1 MASGLLHRSLVT
13 TLPPEVAVRG
23 PLEARQ
29 VLLEH
34 QVLHNVV
41 RLPQRIANADVLPTA
56 LGLTT
61 KDCAAVRCYRTDVG
75 PVAAIVS
82 AGRWPDAALLMAALA
97 VHSPFVTELRQATR
111 DEVNADT
118 DYQAGLVS
126 PLALPCSIVL
136 LADVRLLR
144 SPVVYL
150 PTGDPGTAL
159 GMGTRDLLAV
169 TGAKLSVLTRQA
181 PEDIA
186 PEIVPQRP
194 PAWAS

>member
-1 MASGLLHRSLVT
+1 
-13 TLPPEVAVRG
+13 
-23 PLEARQ
+23 

-34 QVLHNVV
+34 QVLHNVI
-41 RLPQRIANADVLPTA
+41 RLPQRIANADVLPST
-56 LGLTT
+56 LGLAT
-61 KDCAAVRCYRTDVG
+61 KDCVVVRCYRSDAQPSA
-75 PVAAIVS
+75 PVAAVVA
-82 AGRWPDAALLMAALA
+82 AGLWPDPELLAAALEL
-97 VHSPFVTELRQATR
+97 HSESGDGLRPATR

-126 PLALPCSIVL
+126 PLALPPTIQL

-159 GMGTRDLLAV
+159 GMRTRDLLTV
-169 TGAKLSVLTRQA
+169 TGARLCVLTRPAANRIPQ
-181 PEDIA
+181 
-186 PEIVPQRP
+186 EITLPDRRL

>member
-1 MASGLLHRSLVT
+1 M
-13 TLPPEVAVRG
+13 RG

-34 QVLHNVV
+34 QVLHNVI
-41 RLPQRIANADVLPTA
+41 RLPRRIANADALPAT
-56 LGLTT
+56 LGLAA
-61 KDCAAVRCYRTDVG
+61 KDCVAVRCYRTDAG
-75 PVAAIVS
+75 AVAAIVA
-82 AGRWPDAALLMAALA
+82 AGQWPDADLLAAVLAL
-97 VHSPFVTELRQATR
+97 HSSSVSGLRRASR

-126 PLALPCSIVL
+126 PLALPSRIQL

-150 PTGDPGTAL
+150 PTGDPGTAI
-159 GMGTRDLLAV
+159 GMQTRDLLAV
-169 TGAKLSVLTRQA
+169 TGARLSVLTRQVH
-181 PEDIA
+181 DDVRQ
-186 PEIVPQRP
+186 EIDLSERRL

>member
-1 MASGLLHRSLVT
+1 
-13 TLPPEVAVRG
+13 
-23 PLEARQ
+23 LEAHQ

-34 QVLHNVV
+34 QVLHNVI
-41 RLPQRIANADVLPTA
+41 RLPRRIASADVLPTT
-56 LGLTT
+56 LGLAA
-61 KDCAAVRCYRTDVG
+61 KDCVAVRCYRSAAG
-75 PVAAIVS
+75 PIAAIVA
-82 AGRWPDAALLMAALA
+82 AGLWPDPELLAHALA
-97 VHSPFVTELRQATR
+97 SHSSSSEGLRPATR

-126 PLALPCSIVL
+126 PLALPPPIML

-159 GMGTRDLLAV
+159 GMRTRDLLAV
-169 TGAKLSVLTRQA
+169 TGAQLAVLSRPAGNELTQ
-181 PEDIA
+181 
-186 PEIVPQRP
+186 EIELPDRRL